1 MQNETY
7 YGLGGNIVEESAAL
21 AKTVETTSQTKYFF
35 IIEWKGTIFNPYGS
49 YSLKRSD
56 RQLCKFRKVTE
67 QCFRNYVHFLKSKN
81 QLYYTRSQR
90 EATQQA

>member
-21 AKTVETTSQTKYFF
+21 AKTVETSRSKYFF
-35 IIEWKGTIFNPYGS
+35 IIEWKGTVFNPYGS
-49 YSLKRSD
+49 YNLKRSD

-67 QCFRNYVHFLKSKN
+67 DCFKNYIHFLKSKN
-81 QLYYTRSQR
+81 QLYYTRAQR